1 MTQLADDSGYSVGK
15 ITVGL
20 GLDAHVGLLEKHLR
34 QNGQGH
40 VTVELQPW
48 PGSPEE
54 AEAEERMMHIEKRME
69 EMNRMLAKF
78 GIRESRRG

>member
-20 GLDAHVGLLEKHLR
+20 GLDAHVSFLEMHLR
-34 QNGQGH
+34 ENGQEH
-40 VTVELQPW
+40 VVVELQPW

-54 AEAEERMMHIEKRME
+54 AEAEERMIHIEKRMD
-69 EMNRMLAKF
+69 EMNRMLARF
-78 GIRESRRG
+78 GIREGRRG